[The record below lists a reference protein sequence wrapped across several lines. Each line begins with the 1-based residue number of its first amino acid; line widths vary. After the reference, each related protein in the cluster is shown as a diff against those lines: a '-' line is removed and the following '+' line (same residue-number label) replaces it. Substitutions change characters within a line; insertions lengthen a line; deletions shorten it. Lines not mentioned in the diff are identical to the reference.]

1 MHSVP
6 YEHQTVDRRNPIAR
20 FTHQTRMRKSK
31 RLVTRHLT
39 ASATV
44 LDYGCGQGRFLHELA
59 IDIRNRQPEAQVS
72 LLGYDP
78 FTTTK
83 FEGYRVVSDVNE
95 FDAESVDV
103 LTSLEVCEH
112 LTDAELQEFINLAV
126 KVLTPKGRLLVSVP
140 IEIGPAVLVKEISRC
155 ILHHRHLEMPVP
167 ELLKAAIFGIP
178 AQRAKDRKSSHRG
191 FDWRNI
197 RRILAETFPCEHIEF
212 SPLPMPTW
220 YGQSQVFMVFRKS

>member
-1 MHSVP
+1 MHGVP
-6 YEHQTVDRRNPIAR
+6 YEQQTVDRRNPIAR

-31 RLVTRHLT
+31 RLVMQHLT
-39 ASATV
+39 ASGIV
-44 LDYGCGQGRFLHELA
+44 LDYGCGQGRFLHDLA
-59 IDIRNRQPEAQVS
+59 IHIKNRQPHAQVS

-78 FTTTK
+78 FMTTK
-83 FEGYRVVSDVNE
+83 FEDYRIVSDVNE
-95 FDAESVDV
+95 FDAESVDI

-112 LTDAELQEFINLAV
+112 LTDAELQEFIDLGR
-126 KVLTPKGRLLVSVP
+126 KVLTPEGRLLVSVP
-140 IEIGPAVLVKEISRC
+140 IEIGPAVLAKEISRC
-155 ILHHRHLEMPVP
+155 ILHRRHLEMSVS
-167 ELLKAAIFGIP
+167 ELLKAAILGIP
-178 AQRAKDRKSSHRG
+178 ARRAEDRKSSHRG